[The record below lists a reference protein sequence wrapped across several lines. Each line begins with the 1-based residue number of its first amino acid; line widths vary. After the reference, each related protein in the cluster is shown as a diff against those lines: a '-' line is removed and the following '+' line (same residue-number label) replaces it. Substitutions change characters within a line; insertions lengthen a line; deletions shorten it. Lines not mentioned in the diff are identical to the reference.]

1 MGRQEADAIGLAVAR
16 AAQEAAPYATV
27 ILFGS
32 RARGDHRPDSDV
44 DLMVIADTDDRMVLR
59 AIQGTADRAAYRKL
73 REFPVKFGYDVI
85 GMTRERFAYCR
96 RARNH
101 VAAQALRDG
110 VIMND
115 DEFDDLC
122 DEFEDGYPAGWP
134 DIRQRL
140 INARLRLGSMNHSI
154 NTGLDDQD
162 LIGFIAQQAVENALK
177 GWISAIDCEYTNIHR
192 IDELADIIIDNVA
205 EGSSPARDE
214 LDALVEFI
222 MLPPEELARR
232 RPRDPRDWLTQYA
245 VDYRYGGAE
254 HRLDAGGYRELQ
266 ERISRAVE
274 AFVAETFRLTGTG
287 PGDLGDGR

>member
-16 AAQEAAPYATV
+16 AAQEAAPEATV

-44 DLMVIADTDDRMVLR
+44 DLMVVWDDTKAVP
-59 AIQGTADRAAYRKL
+59 AVAGGETAHDAAYRKL
-73 REFPVKFGYDVI
+73 RELPGKFGLDII

-110 VIMND
+110 IIMND
-115 DEFDDLC
+115 DEFDDLS
-122 DEFEDGYPAGWP
+122 DEYDDDYPAGWP

-192 IDELADIIIDNVA
+192 IADLADIIMDNVA

>member
-1 MGRQEADAIGLAVAR
+1 MGREQADAIGLAVAR
-16 AAQEAAPYATV
+16 AAQAAAPEATV

-44 DLMVIADTDDRMVLR
+44 DLMVIAGTDDRMVLR

-85 GMTRERFAYCR
+85 GMTRERFDYCR

-122 DEFEDGYPAGWP
+122 DEYEDGYPAGWP

-140 INARLRLGSMNHSI
+140 SNARLRLGSLNRMI
-154 NTGLDDQD
+154 DIALDDQD

-177 GWISAIDCEYTNIHR
+177 GWISAIDCEYTTSI
-192 IDELADIIIDNVA
+192 AST
-205 EGSSPARDE
+205 SSPTSSWTTWRRD
-214 LDALVEFI
+214 
-222 MLPPEELARR
+222 RR
-232 RPRDPRDWLTQYA
+232 RRGTNWTRWWNSSCC
-245 VDYRYGGAE
+245 RRSSWRGGD
-254 HRLDAGGYRELQ
+254 HGIRR
-266 ERISRAVE
+266 
-274 AFVAETFRLTGTG
+274 TG
-287 PGDLGDGR
+287 